1 MKSGKLLISGLVVLI
16 LSAACEFSLPTAPAP
31 SAAPDEDVLY
41 LNLVWHQH
49 QPLYYKDDDGVYTRP
64 WARAHATKDYYD
76 MAATVAKYPGVHVTI
91 NLTPVLIRQ
100 LDDLSSGAKDA
111 YRVVTEVSAD
121 QLTQDQERFLLE
133 RFFDANWDHVIARYP
148 RYQAL
153 LDLRGPSADPDA
165 IDSAMQRF
173 TVQDYRDLQVWWNLA
188 WFDPGFLAEPP
199 LDALVAKGE
208 GFAESDK
215 VIIFEQVDRIV
226 SEVIPLHKK
235 LQDDGQTEVIVTS
248 YAHPILPLLYATN
261 LAAVGDPSAELPQ
274 RFSYPN
280 DAIAQVSKAVDV
292 YEAHFGRPPRGMWP
306 AEGAVADE
314 IVKFVADAGFSWM
327 ASGEPVLARSL
338 GMDAFTRDSSD
349 VVQEADALYRPY
361 YVHFRDGPK
370 VAVVFR
376 DGRLSDMVGFE
387 YSGDPGEAAA
397 ADFMD
402 RLEAIRTELKREGA
416 HGPHLVSVILDGEN
430 AWENYDN
437 DGIEFLN
444 ALYRDLSQ
452 SQTIRTITPSDY
464 LNLLPDQRSLDG
476 LWPGAWFSSDY
487 STWIGEPEENN
498 AWNALLRTR
507 RALAAYDMTGKKTV
521 DPQALAQALDNMYL
535 AEGSDWFWWYGS
547 DQDSGDDRYFDEAF
561 RALLGNVFTSLGEP
575 VPEFVS
581 VPIIPDRP
589 AVADSEPEGPI
600 TPEVDGQES
609 EGEWAAAGRY
619 DLSTGGQVPSDK
631 PLSTFFA
638 GYDKTALYLRMD
650 AASGW
655 NRVGD
660 GNLEVYISRE
670 DQPAGTALSRSHG
683 TLLGFGAGM
692 SLQVA
697 FSGGSVVRVAMSG
710 PDPEGGWS
718 EAGSATGV
726 QVASNGSIL
735 ELAIPFDLIG
745 APNPGETINLR
756 AVWRTSDEAAGV
768 DDQLA
773 PASGPARLI
782 LPDLSQVTYFLEVH
796 DPQGD
801 DHGPGTYTYPTDPVF
816 EPGVFD
822 IKTFSVGVDGD
833 EFVFRF
839 DLFGPVHNVWES
851 GNQLSV
857 QTFDIYV
864 DFDPGA
870 GTGARSLLEGR
881 NAVLAKGEGWDMAV
895 WIEGWQQRVFTSGP
909 DGAPQELSG
918 DLVRVIVDPKGSV
931 TLRVKAG
938 AVEALGARDGSDW
951 AMDPKAFGYLGVLL
965 SQEGYPSPG
974 VRRVR
979 DVEPNAS
986 QWRLGGAPLDTNH
999 TRIVDLSWP
1008 SDASPNQETLLSVYP
1023 PSNAAVGELRA
1034 DDFPQLQVVS
1044 P

>member
-1 MKSGKLLISGLVVLI
+1 MHLAGVLVVLV
-16 LSAACEFSLPTAPAP
+16 LSAACALKLPFAPTP
-31 SAAPDEDVLY
+31 PVTPTDDVLY

-49 QPLYYKDDDGVYTRP
+49 QPLYYKDDAGVYTRP

-76 MAATVAKYPGVHVTI
+76 MAATVANYPDVHVTF

-100 LDDLSSGAKDA
+100 LDDLAAGAKDA
-111 YRVVTEVSAD
+111 YRVISEVPAD
-121 QLTQDQERFLLE
+121 QLNQDQERFLLE

-199 LDALVAKGE
+199 LSALVAKGE
-208 GFAESDK
+208 GFAEFDK
-215 VIIFEQVDRIV
+215 GIVFEQVDRIV
-226 SEVIPLHKK
+226 AQVIPLHKK
-235 LQDDGQTEVIVTS
+235 LQDAGQIEVIVTP
-248 YAHPILPLLYATN
+248 YTHPILPLLYATD
-261 LAAVGDPSAELPQ
+261 LAAVGDPSAELPE

-280 DAIAQVSKAVDV
+280 DAIAQVGKAVEV
-292 YEAHFGRPPRGMWP
+292 YQDHFGRPPRGMWP

-314 IVKFVADAGFSWM
+314 IVKFVADAGFTWM

-338 GMDAFTRDSSD
+338 GMSGFARDDQD

-361 YVHFRDGPK
+361 YVQFRDGPK

-376 DGRLSDMVGFE
+376 DGRLSDMLGFE
-387 YSGDPGEAAA
+387 YSGDPGETAA

-402 RLEAIRTELKREGA
+402 RLEAIRTELKGEGA
-416 HGPHLVSVILDGEN
+416 QGPHLVSVILDGEN

-452 SQTIRTITPSDY
+452 SQTVRTITPSDY
-464 LNLLPDQRSLDG
+464 LNLFPDQRSLDS

-487 STWIGEPEENN
+487 STWIGEPEENS
-498 AWNALLRTR
+498 AWNALGRTR
-507 RALAAYDMTGKKTV
+507 KMLSAYDMTGKKTA
-521 DPQALAQALDNMYL
+521 DPQALAQALDSMYL

-547 DQDSGDDRYFDEAF
+547 DQDLGDDRYFDEAF
-561 RALLGNVFTSLGEP
+561 RALLAGVYEALGEP

-589 AVADSEPEGPI
+589 AVADREPEGAI
-600 TPEVDGQES
+600 TPEIDGKES
-609 EGEWAAAGRY
+609 EGEWSGAGRY
-619 DLSTGGQVPSDK
+619 DLSAVDQDPSDN
-631 PLSTFFA
+631 PLSTFYT

-655 NRVGD
+655 DRVGD

-670 DQPAGTALSRSHG
+670 DQPEGTALSRSHG

-692 SLQVA
+692 SFRVVV
-697 FSGGSVVRVAMSG
+697 SGGTVSDVGISG
-710 PDPEGGWS
+710 AAPAGGWS
-718 EAGSATGV
+718 EERPAEGVRAVIGGS
-726 QVASNGSIL
+726 NL

-745 APNPGETINLR
+745 KPVPGELINLR
-756 AVWRTSDEAAGV
+756 AVWRPSS
-768 DDQLA
+768 A
-773 PASGPARLI
+773 PDGMDAQVAPGGGPARLI
-782 LPDLSQVTYFLEVH
+782 LPDLSQVTYLLTVD
-796 DPQGD
+796 DPRGD

-822 IKTFSVGVDGD
+822 IKTFSVGVDGG

-839 DLFGPVHNVWES
+839 DLFGPVPNPWDS
-851 GNQLSV
+851 GIQLSV
-857 QTFDIYV
+857 QTFDVYV

-881 NAVLAKGEGWDMAV
+881 NASLAEGEGWDMAV
-895 WIEGWQQRVFTSGP
+895 WVEGWNQRVFTSAS
-909 DGAPQELSG
+909 DGATQELSG

-951 AMDPKAFGYLGVLL
+951 AMDPTAFGYLGVLL

-979 DVEPNAS
+979 DVESEGLAM
-986 QWRLGGAPLDTNH
+986 
-999 TRIVDLSWP
+999 
-1008 SDASPNQETLLSVYP
+1008 
-1023 PSNAAVGELRA
+1023 AVGRRA
-1034 DDFPQLQVVS
+1034 GRYQSHADCRPRLAV
-1044 P
+1044 